1 MERAGSGALPRM
13 IVEREKSPPFF
24 NDVLTSTAVSELEP
38 EFWLAL
44 EAKPDCTSTMCLTTH
59 GFRVQVMC

>member
-1 MERAGSGALPRM
+1 M

-24 NDVLTSTAVSELEP
+24 NDVLTSTAVSEREP

-44 EAKPDCTSTMCLTTH
+44 EAKPDCTSTMRLTTH
-59 GFRVQVMC
+59 GFRVRVMS